1 MRLIGI
7 NYCSFYGLS
16 PDEFARN
23 IKAVGFGATFTEA
36 HDLTDAEAY
45 AKAFYENGIAWET
58 VHAPFDGINNIW
70 RESDDGDIIL
80 AKMKRTVDICAD
92 FSIPTA
98 VIHLSSGEKAPSI
111 SDIGKRRFSS
121 LVEYSAKRNVNLAF
135 ENQRKLA
142 NIAWV
147 FEEFSDV
154 PTVGFCWDVGHEGC
168 FTPGREYMPL
178 FGNKLVCMH
187 IHDNDGR
194 YNHDL
199 HQIPFDG
206 SLDFYRVARHI
217 GKYGFAGT
225 LMLEIFPQISGIYNS
240 LKPFEILSR
249 AAVAASRLCD
259 MVDKKADGSLI

>member
-7 NYCSFYGLS
+7 NYCDFYGYA
-16 PDEFARN
+16 PYEFAKI
-23 IKAVGFGATFTEA
+23 IKECGFGATFTEA
-36 HDLTDAEAY
+36 RDLNDSSVY
-45 AKAFYENGIAWET
+45 AKAFYENGIVWET

-70 RESDDGDIIL
+70 RDSDDGDIIL
-80 AKMKRTVDICAD
+80 AKMKITVDICAD
-92 FSIPTA
+92 FFVPIA

-111 SDIGKRRFSS
+111 SDIGKKRFAS
-121 LVEYSAKRNVNLAF
+121 LVDYSVKRNINLAF

-142 NIAWV
+142 NIAWA
-147 FEEFSDV
+147 FEEFANV

-168 FTPGREYMPL
+168 FTQGREYMPL
-178 FGNKLVCMH
+178 FGNKLICTH
-187 IHDNDGR
+187 IHDNDNR

-217 GKYGFAGT
+217 RNYGFAGT

-240 LKPFEILSR
+240 LKPIEILSR
-249 AAVAASRLCD
+249 AAVAANRLRD
-259 MVDKKADGSLI
+259 MVDKK